1 MIDHKRNS
9 IQLVTGLLAN
19 DVAAQDV
26 ELELVANAAVVVK
39 TAWKL
44 SNEILF
50 QFTSGFYNDPST
62 NVMGET
68 DGYPAWWLEA
78 VGFRDGPPP
87 PPTLTKCCRPPAGW
101 EDDGYGGSK
110 GHRKT
115 KHEQYK
121 HVATRNEAMKA
132 FLSDEPAHAI

>member
-44 SNEILF
+44 SDEILF

-87 PPTLTKCCRPPAGW
+87 PPTRTKCCHLPAG
-101 EDDGYGGSK
+101 
-110 GHRKT
+110 
-115 KHEQYK
+115 
-121 HVATRNEAMKA
+121 
-132 FLSDEPAHAI
+132 